1 LPKEDEMD
9 PDSSAT
15 VKVLLDAANL
25 SVSDEEFEKFTDLY
39 PDLRA
44 HADGLYLPELD
55 LEEPAVSFDPAVGR
69 E

>member
-1 LPKEDEMD
+1 MD
-9 PDSSAT
+9 PDSSTT

-25 SVSDEEFEKFTDLY
+25 TVSDEEFEKFADLY

-44 HADGLYLPELD
+44 NADGLYLPELD
-55 LEEPAVSFDPAVGR
+55 LEEPAVSFDPTAGS